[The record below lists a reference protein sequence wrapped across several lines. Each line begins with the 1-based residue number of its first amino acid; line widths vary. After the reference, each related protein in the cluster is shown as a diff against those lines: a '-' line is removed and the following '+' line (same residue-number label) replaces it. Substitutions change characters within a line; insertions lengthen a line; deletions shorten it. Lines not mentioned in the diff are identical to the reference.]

1 MNTPLHITALD
12 TPAALATART
22 LVARAFPLHQ
32 SLRPHFQDFESYWQQ
47 LQRIAADCGRLHIA
61 EADREI
67 VALALFR
74 TQHNTYQHKL
84 FFLED
89 LVIAERRRSEGIGAQ
104 MLAYCEDLARAEG
117 CHYLSL
123 DSATHRTRAHKFYYV
138 HGYVADCFH
147 FAKKL

>member
-1 MNTPLHITALD
+1 MNTAFNITALD
-12 TPAALATART
+12 TPEALAAHRE

-32 SLRPHFQDFESYWQQ
+32 NLRPHFQDFERYWQQ
-47 LQRIAADCGRLHIA
+47 LQYIAADRGRLHIA
-61 EADREI
+61 EIDGEV

-89 LVIAERRRSEGIGAQ
+89 LVTAEHRRSEGIGAQ

>member
-1 MNTPLHITALD
+1 MNNTLHITALD
-12 TPAALATART
+12 TPEALGAHRE

-32 SLRPHFQDFESYWQQ
+32 NLRPHFQDFDSYWPQ
-47 LQRIAADCGRLHIA
+47 LQRIAADRGRLHIA
-61 EADREI
+61 QIENEI

-89 LVIAERRRSEGIGAQ
+89 LVTAEHRRCEGIGAQ
-104 MLAYCEDLARAEG
+104 MLAYCEDLARTED
-117 CHYLSL
+117 CYYLSL
-123 DSATHRTRAHKFYYV
+123 DSATHRTRAHKFYYM